1 MPGSFPGQ
9 ELGKFKI
16 LPAHQFHYVRETK
29 GTIEANAHL
38 SFPELLQSLTSF
50 SGELVFIPVN
60 NPDFH

>member
-16 LPAHQFHYVRETK
+16 FPAYQFHYLKEAPK
-29 GTIEANAHL
+29 NEANAHL
-38 SFPELLQSLTSF
+38 AFSELLQALTNF